1 MPMDSRGPSTKLIHY
16 RRGGSRASCPAAS
29 LDRRED
35 RQGAPVDAAQRDWDQ
50 WGVVVGDGIF
60 WLARL
65 QESSGS
71 GGLSGLHADAVS
83 KRRECPRTRDYQGWQ
98 PACTLDDHGVGV
110 ELATL
115 SAGQCFELLV
125 S

>member
-1 MPMDSRGPSTKLIHY
+1 GPSY
-16 RRGGSRASCPAAS
+16 VSQCADGRGGSRASCPAAS

-35 RQGAPVDAAQRDWDQ
+35 RQGTPVDAAQRDWDQ

-71 GGLSGLHADAVS
+71 RGLSGLHADTLS
-83 KRRECPRTRDYQGWQ
+83 KRRKCPGTRDHQVRQ
-98 PACTLDDHGVGV
+98 PPCAL
-110 ELATL
+110 
-115 SAGQCFELLV
+115 
-125 S
+125 